1 MFVRPLL
8 VILLRRQIVLRNCPI
23 SDQPNESESERRPR
37 SEAATRQLRRR
48 VWRQGLCKDNCAPD
62 KGRMNISGCAQFM
75 HARRHI
81 HLGQHAQ
88 GSPPNLYDLNMKW
101 DEMPKIADGVA
112 PLPRPK
118 VNPLLHDVRC
128 PLGGGAPVGC
138 SLSWCAISCR
148 TNDRLANCTLV
159 LAAFRQNF

>member
-1 MFVRPLL
+1 M
-8 VILLRRQIVLRNCPI
+8 
-23 SDQPNESESERRPR
+23 
-37 SEAATRQLRRR
+37 
-48 VWRQGLCKDNCAPD
+48 WRQGLCKDNCAPD

-75 HARRHI
+75 HAWRHI

-118 VNPLLHDVRC
+118 VNPLLHDVWC
-128 PLGGGAPVGC
+128 PLGGGAPVVHYRGVPSLVERTIALQIVRSC
-138 SLSWCAISCR
+138 SLLFSKIFEIGDTIGARDQCSGPLSVGNFNRWCDESSETMVMNAR
-148 TNDRLANCTLV
+148 TNCMYLCL
-159 LAAFRQNF
+159 FR